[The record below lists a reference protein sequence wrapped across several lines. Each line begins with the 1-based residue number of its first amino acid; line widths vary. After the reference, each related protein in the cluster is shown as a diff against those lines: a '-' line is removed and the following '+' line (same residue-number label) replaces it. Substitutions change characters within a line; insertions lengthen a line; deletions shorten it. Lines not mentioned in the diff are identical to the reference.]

1 MIKVSKKELARRY
14 TLFVISLFFIALGI
28 AFTKHGELGVS
39 PISSVANILSCKFTS
54 MSLGTWLVIWN
65 CVMIAGQ
72 IIILR
77 RDFKLIQLLQVP
89 LSFVF
94 GSYLTSCLY
103 AYLRTI
109 LTSSLLTAVQYKY
122 II

>member
-94 GSYLTSCLY
+94 G
-103 AYLRTI
+103 
-109 LTSSLLTAVQYKY
+109 
-122 II
+122 